1 MSTYVYGIT
10 ASSHPALPEGMGGV
24 GDPPRPVRVIEEG
37 ELAAIVSEAPEGL
50 RPKRKD
56 LLAHQNVLSEAGAG
70 GPLLPMRFGSVAPDD
85 ASVTGVLA
93 ERAEHYLERLRA
105 LDGKVEYNVKASHDE
120 EAVLHRVMGENPEL
134 RAMTE
139 ANRQAGGGTYEDR
152 LRLGEMVVAAVQARE
167 AEDAAELRR
176 ALEPTA
182 AAASAGPDSTGWLA
196 NLSFLVDRESA
207 AVFLDA
213 VEEVRKS
220 HPHIEVRVNGPLPP
234 YSFVEPGRRSPLRR
248 RTDSAFRA
256 GPRRVAHTALQGR
269 GGEYMGLITE
279 VLLLPFAPVRGS
291 LWAVG
296 QVVTEAE
303 RQYYDPAAVRAD
315 LARLEQRLDAGEIDE
330 EEFDRLEDELLDR
343 LEISSQRSTGTGNGT
358 T

>member
-24 GDPPRPVRVIEEG
+24 GDPARPVRVLKEG

-70 GPLLPMRFGSVAPDD
+70 GSLLPMRFGSVAPDD

-93 ERAEHYLERLRA
+93 ERAKHYLERLGA

-134 RAMTE
+134 RALTE

-167 AEDAAELRR
+167 ADDAAELRR
-176 ALEPTA
+176 ALEPA
-182 AAASAGPDSTGWLA
+182 AAAVSAGPDSTGWLA
-196 NLSFLVDRESA
+196 NLSFLVDRQSA
-207 AVFLDA
+207 AAFLDA
-213 VEEVRKS
+213 VEDVRKS
-220 HPHIEVRVNGPLPP
+220 HQHIEVRVNGPLPP
-234 YSFVEPGRRSPLRR
+234 YSFVEPG
-248 RTDSAFRA
+248 
-256 GPRRVAHTALQGR
+256 
-269 GGEYMGLITE
+269 
-279 VLLLPFAPVRGS
+279 
-291 LWAVG
+291 
-296 QVVTEAE
+296 
-303 RQYYDPAAVRAD
+303 PAQPA
-315 LARLEQRLDAGEIDE
+315 
-330 EEFDRLEDELLDR
+330 
-343 LEISSQRSTGTGNGT
+343 GT
-358 T
+358 TH

>member
-24 GDPPRPVRVIEEG
+24 GDPARPVRVLKEG

-70 GPLLPMRFGSVAPDD
+70 GSLLPMRFGSVAPDD

-93 ERAEHYLERLRA
+93 ERAKHYLERLGA

-134 RAMTE
+134 RALTE

-167 AEDAAELRR
+167 ADDAAELRR
-176 ALEPTA
+176 ALEPA
-182 AAASAGPDSTGWLA
+182 AAAVSAGPDSTGWLA
-196 NLSFLVDRESA
+196 NLSFLVNRQSA
-207 AVFLDA
+207 AAFLDA
-213 VEEVRKS
+213 VEDVRKS

-234 YSFVEPGRRSPLRR
+234 YSFVEPG
-248 RTDSAFRA
+248 
-256 GPRRVAHTALQGR
+256 
-269 GGEYMGLITE
+269 
-279 VLLLPFAPVRGS
+279 
-291 LWAVG
+291 
-296 QVVTEAE
+296 
-303 RQYYDPAAVRAD
+303 PAQPA
-315 LARLEQRLDAGEIDE
+315 
-330 EEFDRLEDELLDR
+330 
-343 LEISSQRSTGTGNGT
+343 GT
-358 T
+358 TH